1 MDKLQARSLQVGV
14 PDRRK
19 SSIDEGEFRLVYTE
33 SKNLKN
39 LYGKTADGVFTKF
52 VVGAQP
58 SIAVDKM
65 RDQTHIKTVDGTYYM
80 LPVEVR
86 VYYHIFIAQN

>member
-1 MDKLQARSLQVGV
+1 MEKLQARSLQVGV

-39 LYGKTADGVFTKF
+39 LYGDVITNFPRTKSIHQRYLRLLVLKAANFTLFYICYNGGKL
-52 VVGAQP
+52 
-58 SIAVDKM
+58 M
-65 RDQTHIKTVDGTYYM
+65 
-80 LPVEVR
+80 
-86 VYYHIFIAQN
+86 

>member
-1 MDKLQARSLQVGV
+1 M
-14 PDRRK
+14 
-19 SSIDEGEFRLVYTE
+19 VYTE

-39 LYGKTADGVFTKF
+39 VYGKTADGVFTKF

-65 RDQTHIKTVDGTYYM
+65 RDQTHIKAVDGIYYM
-80 LPVEVR
+80 LPVEESD
-86 VYYHIFIAQN
+86 YYHLFIAQN